1 MGDDSK
7 SPLFPSWVQA
17 LSGKR
22 ICILTFGCTYNEGD
36 SNRLRNILA
45 REDSVF
51 TQDPQD
57 ADVVILNTCIVIEK
71 TERKMIRL
79 IRELEGKEIW
89 VSGCLPA
96 ARSAIL
102 EEFPAVHVLSPESI
116 HTIDLDPEMTSGGP
130 VAVVQIGSGCL
141 GHCTYCITRHA
152 RGRIRSIPQDEI
164 LSQIRSAVLGGT
176 VEVRLTGQDLSA
188 YGCDLGEPSL
198 AALLREIGKIPGN
211 FYVRLGMMNPATLLP
226 IINDVADA
234 LNTDHIFSF
243 IHLPVQSGSDS
254 VLQRMGREYS
264 SSAYLELIETIRKNV
279 PGISIATDVIAG
291 FVAESEEEFRQT
303 ISLLTILKPDAL
315 NVTRYSYRPGSTAS
329 RSGEL
334 PDRIRKDR
342 SRELIRIGYSILKEK
357 KKALVGMSEP
367 VIITEKLRSGTVMG
381 RTRSYAGVVIGEDLP
396 VGSTYLVEFTGERTH
411 YLLGRVLRSLS

>member
-45 REDSVF
+45 HEDSVF

-96 ARSAIL
+96 ARSAVL
-102 EEFPAVHVLSPESI
+102 EEFPAVHVLPPESI
-116 HTIDLDPEMTSGGP
+116 HAIDLDPGMTSGGP

-164 LSQIRSAVLGGT
+164 LSQIRSAVLGGA

-188 YGCDLGEPSL
+188 YGCDLGKPSL
-198 AALLREIGKIPGN
+198 AALLREIEKIPGN
-211 FYVRLGMMNPATLLP
+211 YYVRLGMMNPATLLP
-226 IINDVADA
+226 IIHDVADA

-315 NVTRYSYRPGSTAS
+315 NITRYSYRPGSTAS

-342 SRELIRIGYSILKEK
+342 SRELIRIGHSILKEK
-357 KKALVGMSEP
+357 KKALVGMSKP
-367 VIITEKLRSGTVMG
+367 VIITEKLRPGTVMG
-381 RTRSYAGVVIGEDLP
+381 RTRSYTGVVIGEDLP

-411 YLLGRVLRSLS
+411 YLLGRVVRSLS